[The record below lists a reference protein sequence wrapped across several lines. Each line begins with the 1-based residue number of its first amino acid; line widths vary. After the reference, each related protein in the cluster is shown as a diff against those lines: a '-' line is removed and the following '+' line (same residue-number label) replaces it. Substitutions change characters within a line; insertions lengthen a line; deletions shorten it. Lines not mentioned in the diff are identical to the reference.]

1 MMGFIDAMK
10 AEGHAVES
18 ICRVLREQ
26 GCQIAARTYRSWKS
40 LHQPVA
46 ARTVSDAH
54 VVNMVRDLVWTTDH
68 SGRRKLTPEGL
79 YGRRKMVALTRR
91 QPGLSDTSFGSVD
104 RAMTSLGLSGVRR
117 DKGVRTTIPAKDGV
131 RAGDLLNRVFTA
143 PAPNNVWVT
152 DFTYVKTWSGFVY
165 VAFVVDVFAQK
176 IVAWHAATSM
186 VTDLVM
192 TPLRM
197 ALWQRGREGHPAM
210 PDQLIHHSDA
220 GSQYTSIRY
229 TEHLAL
235 EQIRPSIGTVGD
247 AYDNALMESI
257 NGLYKSECIRTTV
270 FHDGPYK
277 SVSDVEF
284 ATAGWVDWYNNRR
297 LHSTLGMMTPAEY
310 EQAHYATLNREPQPA

>member
-1 MMGFIDAMK
+1 MMGFIDTMK
-10 AEGHAVES
+10 AEGYAVES

-40 LHQPVA
+40 ARQPA
-46 ARTVSDAH
+46 ARTITDAH
-54 VVNMVRDLVWTTDH
+54 LTNKIRNLAWTTDH
-68 SGRRKLTPEGL
+68 QGRRKLTPEGL
-79 YGRRKMVALTRR
+79 YGRRKMAALIRR
-91 QPGLSDTSFGSVD
+91 QPGFGDASAGSVD
-104 RAMTSLGLSGVRR
+104 RAMRTLGLSGVRR
-117 DKGVRTTIPAKDGV
+117 DKGVRTTIPAKDGT

-152 DFTYVKTWSGFVY
+152 DFTYVRTWAGFVY

-197 ALWQRGREGHPAM
+197 ALWERGREGHPTV
-210 PDQLIHHSDA
+210 PGQLIHHSDA
-220 GSQYTSIRY
+220 GAQYCSIRY

-235 EQIRPSIGTVGD
+235 EEIRPSIGTVGD
-247 AYDNALMESI
+247 AYDNALMECI
-257 NGLYKSECIRTTV
+257 NGLYKTECIRTTV

-277 SVSDVEF
+277 SLPDVEF

>member
-1 MMGFIDAMK
+1 MMSFIDALK

-40 LHQPVA
+40 LRQPVA
-46 ARTVSDAH
+46 LRTITDAH
-54 VVNMVRDLVWTTDH
+54 VTHKVRNMAWSIDH
-68 SGRRKLTPEGL
+68 HGRRKLAPEGL
-79 YGRRKMVALTRR
+79 YGRRKMVALIRR
-91 QPGLSDTSFGSVD
+91 QHGFGDASFGSVD
-104 RAMTSLGLSGVRR
+104 RAMRTLGLSGVRR
-117 DKGVRTTIPAKDGV
+117 DKGVRTTIPAKDGI

-143 PAPNNVWVT
+143 PAPNSVWVT
-152 DFTYVKTWSGFVY
+152 DFTYVKSWSGFVY

-197 ALWQRGREGHPAM
+197 ALWQRNREGHPAL
-210 PDQLIHHSDA
+210 PGQLIHHSDA

-297 LHSTLGMMTPAEY
+297 LHSTLGMMAPVEY